1 GANCPVGKT
10 MNLAAKCCRLTIRQK
25 LQLIIMSTA
34 GAAVV
39 LVCAVVVAYDQMAFR
54 DSMRTDLG
62 ILAEIFGSNSTAAL
76 SFGDRKSADE
86 LLLGLK
92 AKAPIV
98 RAFLYSAD
106 GGVFAGY
113 RRGSEGSGSPVPPIR
128 PDGSWLEDERRR

>member
-1 GANCPVGKT
+1 

-62 ILAEIFGSNSTAAL
+62 ILAARTA
-76 SFGDRKSADE
+76 
-86 LLLGLK
+86 
-92 AKAPIV
+92 
-98 RAFLYSAD
+98 
-106 GGVFAGY
+106 
-113 RRGSEGSGSPVPPIR
+113 
-128 PDGSWLEDERRR
+128 